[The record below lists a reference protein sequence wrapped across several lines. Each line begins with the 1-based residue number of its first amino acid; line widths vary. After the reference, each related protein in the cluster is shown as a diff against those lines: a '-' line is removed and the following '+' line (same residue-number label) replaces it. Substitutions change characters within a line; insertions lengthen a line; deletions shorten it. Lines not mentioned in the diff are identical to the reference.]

1 MKNSTYKNNTFS
13 SNATRLH
20 LLTKNDISYVK
31 LSIQLVPLEEIIRIF
46 PMESKKKSY
55 LSPIQSLDFYL
66 ENFHALCKKLKLE
79 NDLTELKGIL
89 KRDLE
94 PSVINTL
101 QTTSYEALV
110 VTDASKKIIWAN
122 NGFHQMTG
130 YSKSFAVG
138 KRPTFLQG
146 EKTSEKTKTEIRQ
159 LLKLQK
165 RFTKALVNYRKN
177 GEEYLCHIDVLP
189 LLDENKVVTHFLAME
204 KELAA

>member
-1 MKNSTYKNNTFS
+1 MNN
-13 SNATRLH
+13 
-20 LLTKNDISYVK
+20 
-31 LSIQLVPLEEIIRIF
+31 
-46 PMESKKKSY
+46 SKKEY

-79 NDLTELKGIL
+79 NDLSELKGIL

-94 PSVINTL
+94 PSIIEIL
-101 QTTSYEALV
+101 QTTPYEALV
-110 VTDASKKIIWAN
+110 VTDANKTIIWAN

-146 EKTSEKTKTEIRQ
+146 KKTSQQTKTEIRQ
-159 LLKLQK
+159 LLKQQK
-165 RFTKALVNYRKN
+165 RFSKALVNYRKN

-189 LLDENKVVTHFLAME
+189 LFNKNKVVTHFLAME